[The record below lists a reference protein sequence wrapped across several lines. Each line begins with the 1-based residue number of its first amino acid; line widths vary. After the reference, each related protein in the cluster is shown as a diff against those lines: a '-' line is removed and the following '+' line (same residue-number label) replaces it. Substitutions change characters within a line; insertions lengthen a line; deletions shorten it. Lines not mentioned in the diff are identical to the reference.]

1 MNIIKI
7 LIFIFYGIVL
17 KLYDD
22 CVDNPNFGK
31 CVGEFYIEQLKSL
44 IIFFLALTG
53 LYEPYYAVIR
63 VILQL
68 IVIKDLD
75 NYFWISYLVCGILIC
90 LITLNNLTYDL
101 FTILLLLSQ
110 IPISIIDIT
119 FFSED
124 SSYKKYIWRGILGI
138 IYILYLIVAFMMPA
152 YYNEFFVYYCIN
164 VVAYGLTM
172 ICSRYFM
179 CIKNN
184 EIINNPTKIKKKQTK
199 KPTKKIKSKK
209 DHII

>member
-53 LYEPYYAVIR
+53 LYEPYYVVIAF
-63 VILQL
+63 ILQL

-75 NYFWISYLVCGILIC
+75 NSFWLSYFLCSILIC
-90 LITLNNLTYDL
+90 LITFNNLTYDL

-110 IPISIIDIT
+110 IPIAIIDIT

-179 CIKNN
+179 YL
-184 EIINNPTKIKKKQTK
+184 NNPTKIKKQTK
-199 KPTKKIKSKK
+199 KLTKKIKSKK
-209 DHII
+209 EPIM

>member
-22 CVDNPNFGK
+22 CADNPKFGK

-53 LYEPYYAVIR
+53 LYEPYYAVIAF
-63 VILQL
+63 ILQL
-68 IVIKDLD
+68 IVINDLD
-75 NYFWISYLVCGILIC
+75 NSFWLSYFLCSILIC
-90 LITLNNLTYDL
+90 LIIFNQLTYDL
-101 FTILLLLSQ
+101 FTILLVVSQ
-110 IPISIIDIT
+110 IPIAIIDIT

-124 SSYKKYIWRGILGI
+124 YSYKKYIWRGILGI

-152 YYNEFFVYYCIN
+152 YYNEFFVYYCFN

-179 CIKNN
+179 YL
-184 EIINNPTKIKKKQTK
+184 NNPTKIKKQTK
-199 KPTKKIKSKK
+199 KLTKKIKSKK
-209 DHII
+209 EPIM